1 LPIRRY
7 FGICVGMLNL
17 SPQVFWQ
24 MSPIEVYMAVEAFI
38 EFNGGEKEK
47 PLTNTELEELM
58 ELYPD

>member
-1 LPIRRY
+1 
-7 FGICVGMLNL
+7 MLNL